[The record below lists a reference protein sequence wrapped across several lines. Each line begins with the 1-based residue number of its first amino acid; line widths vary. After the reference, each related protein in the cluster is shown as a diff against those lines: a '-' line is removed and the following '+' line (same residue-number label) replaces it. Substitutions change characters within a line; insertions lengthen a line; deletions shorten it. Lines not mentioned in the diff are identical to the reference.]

1 MRKTKRFF
9 AIVAIVCI
17 IMGFGMIHG
26 KSVLREQIGSIAIGL
41 GSLYLIFLLFL
52 SWKND
57 KEA

>member
-17 IMGFGMIHG
+17 IMGFGMIHWE
-26 KSVLREQIGSIAIGL
+26 SVLWEQIGSIAIGL